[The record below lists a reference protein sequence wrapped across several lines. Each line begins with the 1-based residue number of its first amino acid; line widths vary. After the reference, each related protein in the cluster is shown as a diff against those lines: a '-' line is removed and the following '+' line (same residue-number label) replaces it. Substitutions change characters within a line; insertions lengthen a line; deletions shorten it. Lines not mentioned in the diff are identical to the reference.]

1 VSPWLYLLL
10 LLRASLFSTG
20 GSGNIPMIYDD
31 FVGRGWATDD
41 DIAQAFAIGQISP
54 GPTGLWVVS
63 FGYLTDGIRGALLA
77 VVAISIPP
85 LFVIVLDGIYR
96 RVAEHPVIEGF
107 IRGLSLGVVGIFV
120 VVLARLMYAQ
130 GIDVRALALAA
141 LAFAAGATGRFP
153 PIVVLLLAAVLGIV
167 LY

>member
-1 VSPWLYLLL
+1 MNSWLYLLI

-20 GSGNIPMIYDD
+20 GSGNIPMVYDE
-31 FVGRGWATDD
+31 FVGRGWATDA

-77 VVAISIPP
+77 VVAITLPP
-85 LFVIVLDGIYR
+85 LFVLVLDSIYR
-96 RVAEHPVIEGF
+96 RVAQHPVIEGF
-107 IRGLSLGVVGIFV
+107 IRGLSLGVVGIFA
-120 VVLARLMYAQ
+120 VVLVRLLSAQ
-130 GIDVRALALAA
+130 GIDARAGVIAL
-141 LAFAAGATGRFP
+141 LSFGAGATGRFP
-153 PIVVLLLAAVLGIV
+153 PIVVLLVAAVLGIL